1 MLDSHGIP
9 GWDKVD
15 QLASALLNLS
25 GYLVSDRD
33 ADVIKGLYDNPVD
46 YDKQHLVFHIWQVRP
61 SQGKS
66 GRTKRNYSGHA
77 TLDAVK
83 R

>member
-25 GYLVSDRD
+25 GYSVSNRD
-33 ADVIKGLYDNPVD
+33 ADIIKGLYDNLVD
-46 YDKQHLVFHIWQVRP
+46 YNKQPLVFYTWQVQP
-61 SQGKS
+61 TQDTFEC
-66 GRTKRNYSGHA
+66 TKRNYSGHA
-77 TLDAVK
+77 ILDAVK